1 MKKKEKD
8 VLNLLS
14 KAYTYQLMQSM
25 DRGPKRFKDLSD
37 ACQNEKMRTQRLREF
52 ESFDLVK
59 VHAKR
64 IEGRAVSIYELSETG
79 RATLKFAEDIKKLQ
93 KSKP

>member
-8 VLNLLS
+8 ILNLLS
-14 KAYTYQLMQSM
+14 KTYTYQLLQSM
-25 DRGPKRFKDLSD
+25 DRSPRRFRDLSD

-52 ESFDLVK
+52 ENFDLIK

-64 IEGRAVSIYELSETG
+64 IEGRAVSLYELSETG
-79 RATLKFAEDIKKLQ
+79 RATLKFAEDIKRLQ

>member
-14 KAYTYQLMQSM
+14 KMYSYQLLQSM
-25 DRGPKRFKDLSD
+25 DRGPRRFKDLSE

-52 ESFDLVK
+52 ESFSLIK
-59 VHAKR
+59 VHPKR
-64 IEGRAVSIYELSETG
+64 IEGRAVSLYELSETG
-79 RATLKFAEDIKKLQ
+79 RSTLKFAEDIKRLQ
-93 KSKP
+93 KSKQ